1 MFNGITDLGLQ
12 LHKRSNIVLKQE
24 VTHTHTIAI
33 LRNEK
38 GSTSG
43 HRLHKGHFGL
53 LCCLLKLK
61 EVALQN
67 KSVQGLC
74 VRAAEISIKPVLPNF
89 LEFGE
94 HQLKN

>member
-1 MFNGITDLGLQ
+1 M
-12 LHKRSNIVLKQE
+12 K
-24 VTHTHTIAI
+24 
-33 LRNEK
+33 K

-43 HRLHKGHFGL
+43 HRLHKGRFGL

-67 KSVQGLC
+67 KSLQGLC
-74 VRAAEISIKPVLPNF
+74 VRAVEISIKPVLPNF